1 MQFPRAAPL
10 GNGGPLWSRILGC
23 TFPDELKGESASR
36 FETRFWDVVSPERPQ
51 RGGYVPFC
59 GLILGRVFPSGL
71 FGKMH
76 PTLAAGPTLISHVLE
91 HVLSS
96 FNTAGKLPFF
106 GKVHVPKLTWFS

>member
-1 MQFPRAAPL
+1 MALPCFLHHDCAR
-10 GNGGPLWSRILGC
+10 
-23 TFPDELKGESASR
+23 
-36 FETRFWDVVSPERPQ
+36 
-51 RGGYVPFC
+51 Y
-59 GLILGRVFPSGL
+59 L

-91 HVLSS
+91 HVLNS